1 LKHLNLFFQI
11 LLHFGAFF
19 SSKALGRDPE
29 DSDLEEVIISE
40 SETESDED
48 DKLDD
53 PSTSDNNQQHFPT
66 TEDVTGEAP
75 TPQTTSQQDAPPTP
89 QTTSKQDDPPSP
101 QTTSQPLELLPLL
114 SDQDSSIPENVLIE
128 REFQAMEEESR
139 QVTSL
144 PN

>member
-1 LKHLNLFFQI
+1 M
-11 LLHFGAFF
+11 HFGAFF

-48 DKLDD
+48 DKSDD

-89 QTTSKQDDPPSP
+89 QTTSNQDDPPSP

-144 PN
+144 PNFNAK